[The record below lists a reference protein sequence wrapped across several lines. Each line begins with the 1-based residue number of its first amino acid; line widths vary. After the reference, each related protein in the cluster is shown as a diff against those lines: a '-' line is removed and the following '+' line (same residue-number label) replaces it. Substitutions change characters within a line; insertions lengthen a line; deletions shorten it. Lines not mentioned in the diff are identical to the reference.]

1 MANNVT
7 LPKRTTIGGMPH
19 KLAYITPQEGDLLKR
34 MGGSGQMH
42 RGIPAYPPAGDR
54 DGAGGGGGSSGGG
67 GGGGGGRE
75 RAMEGRQSSPSSPPS
90 GGGGGRERAMEAA
103 RQAAERA
110 ARERAAQQQRDIERA
125 AAQRAAAEA
134 ARQQAAQE
142 AAQLAARQR
151 QQQELAAQAALQ
163 QAMAQQA
170 AQQAAA
176 AEAERFARQNRIM
189 QEQAALSR
197 YQPVRDPAGNIVGQI
212 TPPSEIPM
220 GLVPLLFSALP
231 FEQRVYSGDPR
242 YDPFDV
248 SNRFDTPDRD
258 GRPQQVAL
266 VQDPAT
272 GQERCPEG
280 YYFNET
286 LQACIMDTRSTSPFQ
301 PSGSMGVAEMSPP
314 TGYYARMGLLDQPP
328 SGLLEAGF
336 GTPQDFAAANTAFRR
351 GAATRPDIYTDPYNL
366 QGYTLLS

>member
-1 MANNVT
+1 MASY
-7 LPKRTTIGGMPH
+7 
-19 KLAYITPQEGDLLKR
+19 A
-34 MGGSGQMH
+34 GSGSE
-42 RGIPAYPPAGDR
+42 RGR
-54 DGAGGGGGSSGGG
+54 GGGGAGQVGFSGADRSGATGGG
-67 GGGGGGRE
+67 GGGGGDRGQMLSRQRE
-75 RAMEGRQSSPSSPPS
+75 A
-90 GGGGGRERAMEAA
+90 AALAA
-103 RQAAERA
+103 RQAAA
-110 ARERAAQQQRDIERA
+110 V
-125 AAQRAAAEA
+125 EA

-176 AEAERFARQNRIM
+176 EAERFARQQRIM

-220 GLVPLLFSALP
+220 GIIPLIMSALP

-242 YDPFDV
+242 YDPFDI

-258 GRPQQVAL
+258 GRPQQVAP
-266 VQDPAT
+266 VQDPVT
-272 GQERCPEG
+272 GQARCPEG

-301 PSGSMGVAEMSPP
+301 PTEPTAQPMLSGN
-314 TGYYARMGLLDQPP
+314 YYARMGLLDQPP
-328 SGLLEAGF
+328 AGLLEAGF

-351 GAATRPDIYTDPYNL
+351 GAATRPDIFTDPYNL

>member
-1 MANNVT
+1 
-7 LPKRTTIGGMPH
+7 
-19 KLAYITPQEGDLLKR
+19 
-34 MGGSGQMH
+34 
-42 RGIPAYPPAGDR
+42 
-54 DGAGGGGGSSGGG
+54 
-67 GGGGGGRE
+67 
-75 RAMEGRQSSPSSPPS
+75 
-90 GGGGGRERAMEAA
+90 
-103 RQAAERA
+103 
-110 ARERAAQQQRDIERA
+110 
-125 AAQRAAAEA
+125 
-134 ARQQAAQE
+134 
-142 AAQLAARQR
+142 
-151 QQQELAAQAALQ
+151 
-163 QAMAQQA
+163 MAQQA